1 MADAP
6 TGEEEKILLDG
17 EHLRLEDVISV
28 ARRFTRVELAEEAKE
43 RMRRSRKLVEEW
55 IDQGAIIYGVTT
67 GFGSNQDKIIP
78 AEEAES
84 FQENLI
90 ISHASGVGKLLDE
103 ESVRA
108 MMMLRAN
115 ALAKG
120 CSGIRVSAVERLI
133 EMINKRICPVVPEK
147 GSVGSSGDLAPLSH
161 MTLALIGRGEVFFD
175 SQRMPASEAL
185 NRAGIE
191 PVRLKAKE
199 GLALTN
205 GTQFMTG
212 LSALAVCDAENVIK
226 ISDIAGAMSIEALKG
241 KSAAFAEEVHLL
253 RPFPGQIAAA
263 QNIRALTAGSKLLDL
278 VDEYTEKKRQ
288 DAYSLRCLPQVHGA
302 SRQAI
307 AFARQMIE
315 IEINSA
321 TDNPLILADHLQSY
335 SAGNFHGQP
344 IALTMD
350 FLALALSEIGNISER
365 RIARLVNARESFGLP
380 GYLIDNSGF
389 YSGVMMAQY
398 TAAALASENKV
409 LIHPASGDSIPTSA
423 NQEDHNSMGSIA
435 ARQAREVL
443 ENVRQIV
450 ALELLCAAQALGVR
464 EREGHSAGAG
474 TSAAYSFIRKYIPQ
488 MDKDREIY
496 IDFQKAMEI
505 VRSGEII
512 SEVNNILV
520 ERGLGPMV

>member
-6 TGEEEKILLDG
+6 TSDEEKILLDG
-17 EHLRLEDVISV
+17 DSLRLEDVISV
-28 ARRFTRVELAEEAKE
+28 ARGFKKAELAGEAKA
-43 RMRRSRKLVEEW
+43 RMNRSRELVEKW
-55 IDQGAIIYGVTT
+55 ISEGRIIYGVTT
-67 GFGSNQDKIIP
+67 GFGSNQDKNIP
-78 AEEAES
+78 ASEAEA
-84 FQENLI
+84 FQHNLI
-90 ISHASGVGKLLDE
+90 ISHSAGVGPALDE
-103 ESVRA
+103 TSVRA
-108 MMMLRAN
+108 MMLLRAN

-120 CSGIRVSAVERLI
+120 CSGIRVETVERLLDMLN
-133 EMINKRICPVVPEK
+133 ERVCPVVPVK

-161 MTLALIGRGEVFFD
+161 MTLALIGRGEVFFEND
-175 SQRMPASEAL
+175 RISAAEAFS
-185 NRAGIE
+185 RAGIE

-212 LSALAVCDAENVIK
+212 IGALAVYDAENVIK
-226 ISDIAGAMSIEALKG
+226 IADIAGALSIEALKG

-253 RPFPGQIAAA
+253 RPFPGQIASA
-263 QNIRALTAGSKLLDL
+263 QNIRMLIEESELIDCDDKH
-278 VDEYTEKKRQ
+278 TEMKRQ

-302 SRQAI
+302 SRQAT
-307 AFARQMIE
+307 AFARQMLE
-315 IEINSA
+315 VEINSA
-321 TDNPLILADHLQSY
+321 TDNPLILADHMQSY

-344 IALTMD
+344 VALTMD
-350 FLALALSEIGNISER
+350 FLALSISEIGNISER

-398 TAAALASENKV
+398 TAATLASENKV

-443 ENVRQIV
+443 ENVQQII
-450 ALELLCAAQALGVR
+450 ALELLCAAQALGLR
-464 EREGHSAGAG
+464 EREGHRPGVG
-474 TSAAYSFIRKYIPQ
+474 TTAAYDFIRKHISQ
-488 MDKDREIY
+488 IDTDREIY
-496 IDFQKAMEI
+496 VDFQKALEI

-512 SEVNNILV
+512 SAVNDALAQ
-520 ERGLGPMV
+520 RSLGPLV

>member
-6 TGEEEKILLDG
+6 TSDEEKILLDG
-17 EHLRLEDVISV
+17 DHLRLEDLISV
-28 ARRFTRVELAEEAKE
+28 ARGFKKVALDEEAKK
-43 RMRRSRKLVEEW
+43 RMNRSRELVEKW
-55 IDQGAIIYGVTT
+55 ISEGRVIYGVTT
-67 GFGSNQDKIIP
+67 GFGSNQDKNIP
-78 AEEAES
+78 AEEAEA
-84 FQENLI
+84 FQQNLI
-90 ISHASGVGKLLDE
+90 ISHSAGVGPALDE
-103 ESVRA
+103 ASVRA
-108 MMMLRAN
+108 MILLRAN

-120 CSGIRVSAVERLI
+120 CSGIRVETVERLLDLL
-133 EMINKRICPVVPEK
+133 NRRICPVVPVK

-161 MTLALIGRGEVFFD
+161 MTLALIGRGEVFFENK
-175 SQRMPASEAL
+175 RMSAAEAFNL
-185 NRAGIE
+185 TGIE

-205 GTQFMTG
+205 GTQFMTSIG
-212 LSALAVCDAENVIK
+212 ALAVYDADNVIK
-226 ISDIAGAMSIEALKG
+226 IADIAGAMSIEALKG

-253 RPFPGQIAAA
+253 RPFPGQIASA
-263 QNIRALTAGSKLLDL
+263 QNIRALIEESELIDL
-278 VDEYTEKKRQ
+278 VDEHTEKKRQ

-307 AFARQMIE
+307 AFARQMLE
-315 IEINSA
+315 VEINSA
-321 TDNPLILADHLQSY
+321 TDNPLILADRMQSY

-344 IALTMD
+344 VALTMD
-350 FLALALSEIGNISER
+350 FLALSLSEIGSISER

-443 ENVRQIV
+443 ENVQQII
-450 ALELLCAAQALGVR
+450 ALELLCAAQALGLR
-464 EREGHSAGAG
+464 EREGRRPGIG
-474 TSAAYSFIRKYIPQ
+474 TTSAYNFIRRYISQ
-488 MDKDREIY
+488 IDTDREIY
-496 IDFQKAMEI
+496 VDFQKALEI

-512 SEVNNILV
+512 SEVNKALAQ
-520 ERGLGPMV
+520 RSLGPIV

>member
-1 MADAP
+1 MADIAA
-6 TGEEEKILLDG
+6 EENILLDG
-17 EHLRLEDVISV
+17 AHLRLEDVIAV
-28 ARRFTRVELAEEAKE
+28 ARNFIHVELSPEAKA
-43 RMRRSRKLVEEW
+43 RMEQSRELVEQW
-55 IDQGAIIYGVTT
+55 ISEGAIIYGVTT
-67 GFGSNQDKIIP
+67 GFGSNQDKNIP
-78 AEEAES
+78 AEEAEA

-90 ISHASGVGKLLDE
+90 ISHSSGVGAALDE
-103 ESVRA
+103 ASVRA
-108 MMMLRAN
+108 MMLLRAN

-120 CSGIRVSAVERLI
+120 CSGIRVETVEQLL
-133 EMINKRICPVVPEK
+133 EMLNKRICPFVPVK

-161 MTLALIGRGEVFFD
+161 MTLAMIGKGEVFFENH
-175 SQRMPASEAL
+175 RMPALDAL

-212 LSALAVCDAENVIK
+212 IGALTLCDAENLAK
-226 ISDIAGAMSIEALKG
+226 IADIAGAMTIEAMKG
-241 KSAAFAEEVHLL
+241 KSAAFAEEVHRL
-253 RPFPGQIAAA
+253 RPFPGQIATA
-263 QNIRALTAGSKLLDL
+263 QNVRALIKGSQLIDL
-278 VDEYTEKKRQ
+278 VDEHTEKKRQ

-307 AFARQMIE
+307 AFTRQMLE

-321 TDNPLILADHLQSY
+321 TDNPLVLADHMQSY

-344 IALTMD
+344 VALTMD

-365 RIARLVNARESFGLP
+365 RIARLVNVRESFGLP

-443 ENVRQIV
+443 ENVQQII
-450 ALELLCAAQALGVR
+450 ALELLCAAQAIGLR
-464 EREGHSAGAG
+464 ERESHRPGAG
-474 TSAAYSFIRKYIPQ
+474 TRAAYDFIRRHISQ
-488 MDKDREIY
+488 IDVDREIY
-496 IDFQKAMEI
+496 VDFQKALEL

-512 SEVNNILV
+512 NEVNSALA
-520 ERGLGPMV
+520 ERGIGSLI

>member
-1 MADAP
+1 MADIPADQQ
-6 TGEEEKILLDG
+6 EKILLDG
-17 EHLRLEDVISV
+17 EHLQLEDIISV
-28 ARRFTRVELAEEAKE
+28 ARKFTRVELSAEAKE
-43 RMRRSRKLVEEW
+43 RMNRSREFVEQW
-55 IDQGAIIYGVTT
+55 ISEGAIIYGVTT
-67 GFGSNQDKIIP
+67 GFGSNQDKNIL

-90 ISHASGVGKLLDE
+90 ISHSAGVGPALDQAA
-103 ESVRA
+103 VRA
-108 MMMLRAN
+108 MMLLRAN

-120 CSGIRVSAVERLI
+120 CSGIRVETVERLL
-133 EMINKRICPVVPEK
+133 EMINKRICPVVPIK

-161 MTLALIGRGEVFFD
+161 MTLALIGRGEVFFEN
-175 SQRMPASEAL
+175 QRMFASEAL
-185 NRAGIE
+185 NRAGIG

-212 LSALAVCDAENVIK
+212 IGALALCDAENLIK
-226 ISDIAGAMSIEALKG
+226 IADIAGAMTVEAMKG
-241 KSAAFAEEVHLL
+241 KSAAFAEEVHRL
-253 RPFPGQIAAA
+253 RPFPGQIASA
-263 QNIRALTAGSKLLDL
+263 QNIRALISDSELIDL
-278 VDEYTEKKRQ
+278 VDEHTEKKRQ

-307 AFARQMIE
+307 AFARQMLE
-315 IEINSA
+315 VEINSA
-321 TDNPLILADHLQSY
+321 TDNPLILADYMQSY

-344 IALTMD
+344 VALTMD

-365 RIARLVNARESFGLP
+365 RIARLVNVRESFGLP

-443 ENVRQIV
+443 ENVQQIV
-450 ALELLCAAQALGVR
+450 ALELLCAAQALGLR
-464 EREGHSAGAG
+464 EREGHKAG
-474 TSAAYSFIRKYIPQ
+474 TGTRAAYDFIRRSISQ
-488 MDKDREIY
+488 IDTDREIY
-496 IDFQKAMEI
+496 IDFQKVMEI

-512 SEVNNILV
+512 DEVNNILADQ
-520 ERGLGPMV
+520 GIGPLV